1 MKGTDQHCSYCT
13 INLHLCLR
21 ICKKL
26 VFSLCLSIGTCRR
39 ANEVL
44 ATETQMFEKF
54 HKRVEPKDLAGIG
67 VAGAGVTPSQST
79 QTLTHSVTRKK
90 SKARSSAVDK
100 SLRLNAEQKC
110 DIAQREIEE
119 LREEI
124 DHLKD
129 DSEKVLDTYKVGSD
143 CCISPNNPSGLS
155 HSYQL
160 SFVLRKPV
168 FGVSDQVRHK
178 PGFTAT
184 EDG

>member
-1 MKGTDQHCSYCT
+1 
-13 INLHLCLR
+13 
-21 ICKKL
+21 
-26 VFSLCLSIGTCRR
+26 
-39 ANEVL
+39 
-44 ATETQMFEKF
+44 MFEKF

-129 DSEKVLDTYKVGSD
+129 DSEKVLDTYKVSSGSEVMTTFHEHKIPVAHKNSSQNNFWSKPPRPVI
-143 CCISPNNPSGLS
+143 ISPANCVCGRVYCFHVVRLS
-155 HSYQL
+155 E
-160 SFVLRKPV
+160 RTNK
-168 FGVSDQVRHK
+168 R
-178 PGFTAT
+178 AT
-184 EDG
+184 ESVSSTFCFLNILKSH